1 MITRSGV
8 ATLPG
13 LALLLAAS
21 PAAAQRPLGYLHGE
35 GPKAWPVV
43 QLTLGL
49 LSISCVVV
57 IIITVLVAVGIWRRR
72 PVGIADIR
80 AVPPTRAGGG
90 LRWIAIGLGIS
101 GVALLGSLIWTVV
114 VLAAV
119 NGPSRPARLII
130 EVTGQQWW
138 WKVRYLGDDPSQ
150 QFITADEIHIPV
162 GEPVRVRL
170 IGADVIHSFWVPA
183 LTGKTETIPGQTNE
197 TWIAAQQPGVYRG
210 QCSEYCG
217 VQHAHMGLLVVA
229 EPADR
234 FAAWSAAQL
243 RPAQIPA
250 AQQDGETLFVYHCGA
265 CHTVR
270 GTTAGGTVAPDLTHL
285 MSRRILA
292 GDVVPNTIGNLAG
305 WIANP
310 QGVKPGTRMPAQ
322 YLSGPELRRVVD
334 FLQTLK

>member
-1 MITRSGV
+1 MSIRRV
-8 ATLPG
+8 A
-13 LALLLAAS
+13 
-21 PAAAQRPLGYLHGE
+21 PAAAALLTLLAQPAAGQRPLGYLHGE

-49 LSISCVVV
+49 LAIACVVV
-57 IIITVLVAVGIWRRR
+57 IVTSALVVVGIWRRR
-72 PVGIADIR
+72 VTDITDIR
-80 AVPPTRAGGG
+80 SVPPTRAGGG

-119 NGPSRPARLII
+119 NGPSRPTRLTI

-138 WKVRYLGDDPSQ
+138 WKARYLDDDPSQ
-150 QFITADEIHIPV
+150 QFITAGEIHIPV

-170 IGADVIHSFWVPA
+170 IGGDVIHSFWVPA
-183 LTGKTETIPGQTNE
+183 LAGKMETIPGQINE
-197 TWIAAQQPGVYRG
+197 TWIEAGQPGIYRG

-217 VQHAHMGLLVVA
+217 VQHAHMGFLVVA
-229 EPADR
+229 DPAEK
-234 FAAWSAAQL
+234 FAAWRAAQL
-243 RPAQIPA
+243 RPAQVAVP
-250 AQQDGETLFVYHCGA
+250 QQTGATLFVYHCGA

-270 GTTAGGTVAPDLTHL
+270 GTGAGGTVAPDLTHL
-285 MSRRILA
+285 MSRGILA
-292 GDVVPNTIGNLAG
+292 GDVVANTIGNLAG

-322 YLSGPELRRVVD
+322 DLSGPELQRVVG